1 MRETQLTTKYSVTL
15 LLWELESLTTIHY
28 SGRYKNKLAEVA
40 NAQQQ
45 IFEAFHVEIPD

>member
-15 LLWELESLTTIHY
+15 FLWELESLTTIHY

-40 NAQQQ
+40 KAQQQ